1 MIAFVKGVLAECRES
16 SIVIENGGIGTEV
29 FVPASL
35 LPLLPSLGEEVF
47 VYTHLRVAEDDL
59 SLYGFLEKRDLLLFK
74 RLLLVGGISPKGA
87 MALLS
92 ALGGDDLILSILSED
107 DKAIA
112 KAPGIGPK
120 TAKRII
126 FDLKDKVSFG
136 DADGFFGEYPKGA
149 GAGGLDRGEREAI
162 EALQTLGYGLGEATR
177 AVRMAAENSPEANG
191 AEMLLKEALKLI

>member
-74 RLLLVGGISPKGA
+74 RLLLVGGIGPKGA

-112 KAPGIGPK
+112 KAPM
-120 TAKRII
+120 
-126 FDLKDKVSFG
+126 VQM
-136 DADGFFGEYPKGA
+136 
-149 GAGGLDRGEREAI
+149 
-162 EALQTLGYGLGEATR
+162 LQQH
-177 AVRMAAENSPEANG
+177 
-191 AEMLLKEALKLI
+191 